1 MIQSMVKKRQKAR
14 KGFLVLT
21 HTYKRG
27 NNFQLLTFPQR
38 EQLTRCASPCT
49 HPTQLSVA
57 LGTTGVGNP
66 VIQCKPK
73 PGGRKQRGDN
83 PVAVTSL
90 MDDDLM
96 GRKRSKGTRLRPRWS
111 SFPRGSTPSFLGR
124 TCRTTVFSFSTWL
137 SCWPGTGCAGS
148 SWWFLRWTSCSPHKP
163 PLCSSPPLI
172 LWETL
177 RATYPQTWTLRSTC
191 SAGNGGD
198 W

>member
-27 NNFQLLTFPQR
+27 NNFKLLIFPQR
-38 EQLTRCASPCT
+38 EQLTRRASPCT
-49 HPTQLSVA
+49 HPTQLSVS

-96 GRKRSKGTRLRPRWS
+96 GRKRSKGTRLRPR
-111 SFPRGSTPSFLGR
+111 
-124 TCRTTVFSFSTWL
+124 
-137 SCWPGTGCAGS
+137 
-148 SWWFLRWTSCSPHKP
+148 
-163 PLCSSPPLI
+163 
-172 LWETL
+172 
-177 RATYPQTWTLRSTC
+177 
-191 SAGNGGD
+191 
-198 W
+198 